1 MPMFL
6 LLMHPTLM
14 CDTTEV
20 MRTMQKTNNEIL
32 NSNFK
37 VLNCIEI
44 PERTRQH
51 NYLLQ
56 LFATIICYNYLLQL
70 FATIICY
77 NYLLQLFATI
87 ICYNY

>member
-14 CDTTEV
+14 CDTTNV
-20 MRTMQKTNNEIL
+20 MCNMQKTKSEIL

-37 VLNCIEI
+37 VLNFLEI

-56 LFATIICYNYLLQL
+56 LFATIICYNY
-70 FATIICY
+70 
-77 NYLLQLFATI
+77 
-87 ICYNY
+87 